1 MTTLFLVLQVVFAVI
16 ITISVL
22 LQKSSSIGLGAYSGS
37 NESLFGAKGPA
48 GFLAKFTAA
57 MGILFV
63 INTLVLA
70 YFYQQDAKS
79 SVVDRV
85 KIEANATKSVPNAV
99 PGVPSIPASG
109 AKPNF
114 APASTESNSII
125 SGETNATDTKI
136 EAPAAPATDT
146 TAASAPARSQASSA
160 ASDTNASAASADQNT
175 TK

>member
-85 KIEANATKSVPNAV
+85 KIEANATRSVPNAV

-114 APASTESNSII
+114 APASTESNPVNS
-125 SGETNATDTKI
+125 SEVNSTAPKI
-136 EAPAAPATDT
+136 ETP
-146 TAASAPARSQASSA
+146 AASAPTRSQASS
-160 ASDTNASAASADQNT
+160 DTNTSAASADQNT

>member
-99 PGVPSIPASG
+99 PGVPSIPNSS
-109 AKPNF
+109 AKPNL
-114 APASTESNSII
+114 APASTEANPVNS
-125 SGETNATDTKI
+125 SEVNSTAPKI
-136 EAPAAPATDT
+136 ETPAAPATDT
-146 TAASAPARSQASSA
+146 TAPAESQASSA
-160 ASDTNASAASADQNT
+160 ASDTNASAVSADQNT

>member
-99 PGVPSIPASG
+99 PGVPSIPAPG

-114 APASTESNSII
+114 APASTEANPVDSSEANS
-125 SGETNATDTKI
+125 TAPKI
-136 EAPAAPATDT
+136 EAPAAPVTDAT
-146 TAASAPARSQASSA
+146 APAESQASSA

>member
-99 PGVPSIPASG
+99 PGVPSIPNSG
-109 AKPNF
+109 TKPNF
-114 APASTESNSII
+114 APANTEANPVNSSEVNST
-125 SGETNATDTKI
+125 ALKI
-136 EAPAAPATDT
+136 EAPVAPATDT
-146 TAASAPARSQASSA
+146 AAAAQSQASSA
-160 ASDTNASAASADQNT
+160 ANDTNASAASADQNT

>member
-85 KIEANATKSVPNAV
+85 KIENATKSVPNAV

-146 TAASAPARSQASSA
+146 AAASASARSQAS
-160 ASDTNASAASADQNT
+160 SDTNASAASADQNT